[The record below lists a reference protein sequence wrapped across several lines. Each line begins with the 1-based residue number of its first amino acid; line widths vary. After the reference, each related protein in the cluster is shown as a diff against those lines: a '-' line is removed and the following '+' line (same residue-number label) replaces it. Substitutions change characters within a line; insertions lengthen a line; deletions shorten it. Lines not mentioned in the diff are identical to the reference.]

1 MISTKSKIICDTET
15 KTGKNTGIS
24 PQPINLQVFSPN
36 VITLTL
42 VNLPGLT
49 KVSVGD
55 ELKDIERQIRGMLTK
70 SIQRPTSIILVV
82 TAVNQDLA
90 NSYGLKMAL
99 EVDPEG
105 TMTIGVLTKV
115 NLM

>member
-1 MISTKSKIICDTET
+1 MSLALKLNGDDKAVNENTSGEFCTFPARRFMISTKSEIICDTET
-15 KTGKNTGIS
+15 KTGQNAGIS

-55 ELKDIERQIRGMLTK
+55 EPKDIEKQIRGMLMK
-70 SIQRPTSIILVV
+70 YI
-82 TAVNQDLA
+82 
-90 NSYGLKMAL
+90 
-99 EVDPEG
+99 
-105 TMTIGVLTKV
+105 
-115 NLM
+115 

>member
-1 MISTKSKIICDTET
+1 M
-15 KTGKNTGIS
+15 
-24 PQPINLQVFSPN
+24 
-36 VITLTL
+36 
-42 VNLPGLT
+42 
-49 KVSVGD
+49 
-55 ELKDIERQIRGMLTK
+55 
-70 SIQRPTSIILVV
+70 SIVLVV
-82 TAVNQDLA
+82 TAANQDLA

>member
-1 MISTKSKIICDTET
+1 MSLALKLNGDDKAVNENTSGELRTFLERRFMISTKSEIIRDTET
-15 KTGKNTGIS
+15 KTGQNTGIS

-55 ELKDIERQIRGMLTK
+55 EPKDIERQIRGMLMK
-70 SIQRPTSIILVV
+70 YI
-82 TAVNQDLA
+82 
-90 NSYGLKMAL
+90 
-99 EVDPEG
+99 
-105 TMTIGVLTKV
+105 
-115 NLM
+115 

>member
-1 MISTKSKIICDTET
+1 MSLALKLNGDDKAANENTSGEFCTFLARRFMVSTKSEIIRDTKT
-15 KTGKNTGIS
+15 KTGQNAGIS

-55 ELKDIERQIRGMLTK
+55 ELKDIERQIRGMLMK
-70 SIQRPTSIILVV
+70 YI
-82 TAVNQDLA
+82 
-90 NSYGLKMAL
+90 
-99 EVDPEG
+99 
-105 TMTIGVLTKV
+105 
-115 NLM
+115 